1 MAENLDSKVRAKV
14 WLTPDQIDD
23 LRSACY
29 STGADYLQQRNEAI
43 IALMHDTGLRVGE
56 LVAVDVDM
64 LREGNS
70 VLYVP
75 TEIQKDYPNDNEP
88 SPATLEL
95 SSGVTRLLSSYLN
108 SRWKDSPALFPSRS
122 SDRITTQGVR
132 NAISKVAVEAGVDP
146 YLVDGTRGEP
156 DDVTPHALRHS
167 VAYRMMNA
175 EEGNTL
181 YDVRNRLR
189 HRSIQTTEQV
199 YDHIIRV
206 WLTRTMST
214 RRITSNWSLP
224 TFRDNDWHY
233 VPDEH
238 ALAISLGSGGE
249 GEEGQD
255 CGTQVYARRTEPK
268 KSREG
273 ICSTDAPCA
282 SRTLYGT

>member
-1 MAENLDSKVRAKV
+1 MAQNLDSKVRAKV
-14 WLTPDQIDD
+14 WLTPDQVDD

-43 IALMHDTGLRVGE
+43 IALMYDTGLRVGE

-70 VLYVP
+70 ALYLP

-88 SPATLEL
+88 APATLEL
-95 SSGVTRLLSSYLN
+95 ASDVARLLSSYLN
-108 SRWKDSPALFPSRS
+108 SRWKDSSALFPSRS

-132 NAISKVAVEAGVDP
+132 DAISKVAEEAGIEP
-146 YLVDGTRGEP
+146 YLLNGTRGESG
-156 DDVTPHALRHS
+156 DVTPHALRHS

-206 WLTRTMST
+206 
-214 RRITSNWSLP
+214 
-224 TFRDNDWHY
+224 
-233 VPDEH
+233 
-238 ALAISLGSGGE
+238 
-249 GEEGQD
+249 
-255 CGTQVYARRTEPK
+255 
-268 KSREG
+268 
-273 ICSTDAPCA
+273 
-282 SRTLYGT
+282 

>member
-1 MAENLDSKVRAKV
+1 MAQNLDSKVRAKV
-14 WLTPDQIDD
+14 WLTPDQVDD

-43 IALMHDTGLRVGE
+43 IALMYDTGLRVGE
-56 LVAVDVDM
+56 VVAVDVDM
-64 LREGNS
+64 LRERNS
-70 VLYVP
+70 TLYVP

-88 SPATLEL
+88 APATLEL
-95 SSGVTRLLSSYLN
+95 SADVSRLLSSYLN

-132 NAISKVAVEAGVDP
+132 NAISKIAEEAGVEP
-146 YLVDGTRGEP
+146 YLLNGTRGEST
-156 DDVTPHALRHS
+156 DVTPHALRHS

-206 WLTRTMST
+206 
-214 RRITSNWSLP
+214 
-224 TFRDNDWHY
+224 
-233 VPDEH
+233 
-238 ALAISLGSGGE
+238 
-249 GEEGQD
+249 
-255 CGTQVYARRTEPK
+255 
-268 KSREG
+268 
-273 ICSTDAPCA
+273 
-282 SRTLYGT
+282 